1 MIQKG
6 VDCKRKKSPVVVTIL
21 IDFFDFRA
29 TDPVH
34 FDFGV
39 TPLAATAAVA
49 ATRSDKKK
57 KKKK

>member
-1 MIQKG
+1 
-6 VDCKRKKSPVVVTIL
+6 VVTIL

-34 FDFGV
+34 FDFS
-39 TPLAATAAVA
+39 TTTIATAV